1 MSTKDKSDSED
12 MEKFFWGAEEEI
24 QLFSALK
31 KLKPVGINK
40 YFFMACISDRLSSA
54 LNRDISSDQI
64 WTHLKSLYNLTALDA
79 LEPLPFP
86 NDECEFSLPETEFSA
101 FISKKKIEIENETI
115 KTEVKAEVVA
125 QKISKF
131 FDFLIKMFLFYFV
144 IHRVCLKYYSIY
156 RIDDVI
162 C

>member
-12 MEKFFWGAEEEI
+12 MFFWGAEEEI

-101 FISKKKIEIENETI
+101 FISKKKIEIENETV
-115 KTEVKAEVVA
+115 KTEVKPEVVA

-131 FDFLIKMFLFYFV
+131 CFFLLKFYFYFV
-144 IHRVCLKYYSIY
+144 IHRVCLKYYFY
-156 RIDDVI
+156 K
-162 C
+162 